1 MVSSRSNSFVT
12 INEMNETKKKGQ
24 IKVRVSRLW
33 EVQNHRANNGLI
45 CVDMILIDEEGE
57 YAHATINSDLAPTFL
72 LDLIEG
78 DVYVMN
84 NFDIVPNKHVY
95 RVHKFDFV
103 PFGMLEQCRLKP
115 AVLTGSILKSMDW
128 KRKKSSSVLNP
139 CGVNRLISLPVELV
153 SRIASLLSFKDVAA
167 MQVLCKTIRRD
178 AFTWI
183 TSVDLDDA
191 PVSYCQQ
198 SPQLPHRFPVF
209 VIFVDHVLNNLSLSG
224 HRLTRFRL
232 RVGGDKL
239 KHILAGPLHGCD
251 AACFPHLEPFRFNA
265 WISYPLA
272 LLGLREL
279 DLSFHLRNPSDYHL
293 PPQLFASQSLEVL
306 KLDSNLHLDAAE
318 FSHICL
324 PALKLLHL
332 HSFLI
337 LQDDFI
343 TKLVSCCPSL
353 EELIVAY
360 CLWSQGDRLAV
371 CSHSL
376 RRLELIIHKCD
387 EVKNSG
393 LVLIDTPNLQY
404 FLFFDNLAFR
414 YSITN
419 MNDLVQADLAVEAS
433 LLNHSDESSVKVQLS
448 LVRMLSNI
456 HHLSLLDC
464 FVETMYYGGDCKD
477 QLPVFHNLKTLELG
491 SNSCD
496 ARWDEVLLEILTSSP
511 SLETL
516 IFPQVN
522 LIRSSSLAKIL
533 TNPFPSSSNDGD
545 LREVFWSHIS
555 LVEVLGKRDIVD
567 VAMWVCVV
575 VWRTGDIWQ
584 VGFLDFINPKR
595 DTSNPELLEIAVLE
609 DQTWKTTNVT
619 PKCFQSNLRRIVIEK
634 YVGIQRE
641 LNIIKFL
648 LRKASVLRDLVVGL
662 SPKAFDLPGHDHM
675 LFESTLKE
683 LPRASVTCSIRVSQ
697 PTIPAH

>member
-1 MVSSRSNSFVT
+1 MKDVDS
-12 INEMNETKKKGQ
+12 
-24 IKVRVSRLW
+24 
-33 EVQNHRANNGLI
+33 LI
-45 CVDMILIDEEGE
+45 
-57 YAHATINSDLAPTFL
+57 P
-72 LDLIEG
+72 
-78 DVYVMN
+78 
-84 NFDIVPNKHVY
+84 K
-95 RVHKFDFV
+95 HKFDFV
-103 PFGMLEQCRLKP
+103 PFGMLEQRRLKL
-115 AVLTGSILKSMDW
+115 ADYRCHWIV
-128 KRKKSSSVLNP
+128 
-139 CGVNRLISLPVELV
+139 
-153 SRIASLLSFKDVAA
+153 SLLSFKDVAA

-491 SNSCD
+491 SNSCY

-584 VGFLDFINPKR
+584 VRGLCGKHKAVVLALFCLISGILGLHHPKR